1 MHLSRHLTRKNI
13 ALASLALAAV
23 VVIVLF
29 MTLRRPPRVDMARYA
44 PASALA
50 FIEIDNLGDMLSDLT
65 DTKAWA
71 ELAPAL
77 GVSSQ
82 LGQIGW
88 AADLMSRTGLGPDEA
103 VLAGRAQYAVALTG
117 VEAQTGASEE
127 GPYVHFKPLFTLVA
141 ETHSTPQSAES
152 LVRERASILA
162 ARIYGESAAERSEDY
177 HGARLLIFHG
187 ADADRQLVASSTA
200 SLVLIGNHV
209 SSVKACLDAIGG
221 RAAVLAEDETL
232 RTLRPAI
239 GGSAPVFAFV
249 TQAGIERLVE
259 LGPAIFASRFTT
271 DPERI
276 ASMANLFGHL
286 SRQTTSGLLYSA
298 GFDSG
303 LVVERYL
310 TVLRPQ
316 VAGALSKAMKP
327 APTAFFEMLDLVP
340 RQVEDFTALSVERA
354 GETPER
360 VLKQLAPHL
369 DLVAGVALREFV
381 IDFRKQF
388 GLEPEESLGDALGND
403 LLLIRFDQ
411 SQPAVLMARAGDREK
426 LSKVVARYLARD
438 GSQVSPRHHGDV
450 EISVSSHEDGR
461 AAAFIN
467 DFLVLGSPDQIT
479 AMIDAR
485 GGGEALAK
493 DPRVSRALAAR
504 PLAASVVTYQPEPTP
519 AAEMMLAVSRLTRVS
534 DGSRELLDQPGVRR
548 AMERVP
554 PAFSFTEFRDYGIYT
569 ETRSAVGSFSL
580 IGSLAGGGDEP

>member
-1 MHLSRHLTRKNI
+1 MHLSPYLTRRNI
-13 ALASLALAAV
+13 ALASVLLAA
-23 VVIVLF
+23 IVAIALF
-29 MTLRRPPRVDMARYA
+29 MAFRRPPRVDMARYV
-44 PASALA
+44 PAGALA
-50 FIEIDNLGDMLSDLT
+50 FVEIDNLADLLSELT
-65 DTKAWA
+65 STKAWA

-82 LGQIGW
+82 LGQVGF

-127 GPYVHFKPLFTLVA
+127 GPYIHFKPLFTLVA
-141 ETHSTPQSAES
+141 ETHSSPESAGR
-152 LVRERASILA
+152 LVSERASILA
-162 ARIYGESAAERSEDY
+162 ARIYGESVVGRSEEY
-177 HGARLLIFHG
+177 HGERLLIFHG
-187 ADADRQLVASSTA
+187 AEADRQLVAA
-200 SLVLIGNHV
+200 SIAGLVLIGNHA
-209 SSVKACLDAIGG
+209 SSVKACLDAIDG
-221 RAAVLAEDETL
+221 RAAPLTEDETL
-232 RTLRPAI
+232 KTLRPAI
-239 GGSAPVFAFV
+239 DSSAPVFAFV

-286 SRQTTSGLLYSA
+286 STQTTSGLLYSA

-316 VAGALSKAMKP
+316 VAGALSRALKP
-327 APTAFFEMLDLVP
+327 APTAFFEMLGMVP
-340 RQVEDFTALSVERA
+340 RRIEDFTALSVERA
-354 GETPER
+354 GEMPER
-360 VLKQLAPHL
+360 VLKQLAPQL

-388 GLEPEESLGDALGND
+388 GLEPDESLGDALGSD

-411 SQPAVLMARAGDREK
+411 SQPAVLMARARDREK
-426 LSKVVARYLARD
+426 LSQVVARYLARD
-438 GSQVSPRHHGDV
+438 GSEVSRRQHGEV

-461 AAAFIN
+461 AAVFIN
-467 DFLVLGSPDQIT
+467 DFIVLGTPDQIT
-479 AMIDAR
+479 AMIDAQS
-485 GGGEALAK
+485 GSDSLAK
-493 DPRVSRALAAR
+493 DARVSRALAGR
-504 PLAASVVTYQPEPTP
+504 PLAASVISYQPEATP

-534 DGSRELLDQPGVRR
+534 DGSRELLEQEGVRR
-548 AMERVP
+548 AMDRVP
-554 PAFSFTEFRDYGIYT
+554 PAFSFTAFRDYGIYT

-580 IGSLAGGGDEP
+580 IGSLAGRGDEP

>member
-1 MHLSRHLTRKNI
+1 
-13 ALASLALAAV
+13 
-23 VVIVLF
+23 
-29 MTLRRPPRVDMARYA
+29 
-44 PASALA
+44 
-50 FIEIDNLGDMLSDLT
+50 
-65 DTKAWA
+65 
-71 ELAPAL
+71 
-77 GVSSQ
+77 
-82 LGQIGW
+82 
-88 AADLMSRTGLGPDEA
+88 
-103 VLAGRAQYAVALTG
+103 
-117 VEAQTGASEE
+117 
-127 GPYVHFKPLFTLVA
+127 
-141 ETHSTPQSAES
+141 
-152 LVRERASILA
+152 
-162 ARIYGESAAERSEDY
+162 
-177 HGARLLIFHG
+177 
-187 ADADRQLVASSTA
+187 
-200 SLVLIGNHV
+200 
-209 SSVKACLDAIGG
+209 
-221 RAAVLAEDETL
+221 
-232 RTLRPAI
+232 
-239 GGSAPVFAFV
+239 
-249 TQAGIERLVE
+249 
-259 LGPAIFASRFTT
+259 
-271 DPERI
+271 
-276 ASMANLFGHL
+276 
-286 SRQTTSGLLYSA
+286 
-298 GFDSG
+298 
-303 LVVERYL
+303 
-310 TVLRPQ
+310 VLRPQ
-316 VAGALSKAMKP
+316 VAGALSKSMKP

-438 GSQVSPRHHGDV
+438 GSQVSPRQHGDV

-461 AAAFIN
+461 AAAFID
-467 DFLVLGSPDQIT
+467 DFLVLGTPDQIT